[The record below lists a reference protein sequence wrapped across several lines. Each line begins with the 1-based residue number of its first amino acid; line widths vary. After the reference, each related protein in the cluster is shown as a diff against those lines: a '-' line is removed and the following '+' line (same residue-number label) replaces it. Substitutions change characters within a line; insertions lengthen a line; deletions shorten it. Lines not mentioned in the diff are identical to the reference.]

1 MYRVIISGFVAFATL
16 TGAATLA
23 GGIPA
28 ADADLMAQ
36 DRSPEE
42 AFRIATESGI
52 CGDAGVAAAIFNAE
66 SIVEATCNDATAFLP
81 LAGGLAPLLG
91 LGAGV
96 LALAATAG
104 GSATPD
110 TQ

>member
-1 MYRVIISGFVAFATL
+1 MNRIIISGFVAFATL
-16 TGAATLA
+16 TGAAF
-23 GGIPA
+23 
-28 ADADLMAQ
+28 AQ

-52 CGDAGVAAAIFNAE
+52 CGDAGVAEAIFNAE

-81 LAGGLAPLLG
+81 LAGGLGPLLG
-91 LGAGV
+91 LGAGA

-104 GSATPD
+104 GSATPN